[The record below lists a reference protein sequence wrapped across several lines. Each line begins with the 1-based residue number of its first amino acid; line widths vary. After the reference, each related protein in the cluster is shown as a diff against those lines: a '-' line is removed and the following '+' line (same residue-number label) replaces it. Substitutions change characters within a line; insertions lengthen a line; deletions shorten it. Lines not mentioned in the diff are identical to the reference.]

1 MPDDRRTMPPRA
13 ASTVTLRLLG
23 DPALVGADGSIK
35 ALERRAAG
43 LLALVAL
50 EPGVT
55 RARAAALL
63 WPESDNAR
71 QALRQQIAR
80 FRKNYGAELV
90 RGDDALV
97 IADGVSV
104 DALHSPDGALL
115 GDLSFED
122 CDDFSAWL
130 AQQRVQR
137 RSGAASGLAQQ
148 IAAAEAQGDLD
159 AATRLAEQLLLAD
172 NDSEAHHRTLMRLH
186 YLRGDIAQAQA
197 AYERLVRQ
205 LKSRFGAQPS
215 AETEALAR
223 ALRTALAAPAPALPA
238 ARPVPVTV
246 LRPPRMIGRTREL
259 AALQAAHAEQRIALV
274 LGEPGLGKT
283 RLLTEFAAGLPGV
296 IQVQGRPGDAGV
308 PYSTLVRLLR
318 AVLARAPEALT
329 QATEL
334 PRNALARLLPELA
347 PSVPLPA
354 DGQRVLLQAAVQA
367 VLDRAALDAVIV
379 DDLHFADEAS
389 CEMLQS
395 VIHADA
401 AFGPRWL
408 LAQRPGEGSPAAARL
423 RNALDEAQLLHPVP
437 LAPLTEDEMAD
448 LVDSLGLP
456 ELDGRAL
463 APVLVRHTGGNP
475 LYALETLKQGLA
487 QGMVGRSGLD
497 MQRLPHPGS
506 VGALIERRLKQLSER
521 ALALARV
528 AAIAGVDFS
537 IALAE
542 EVMGVRAL
550 ELADAWSELE
560 SAQVLRESAFAHDL
574 VYDAVL
580 RSVPEAI
587 AQHLHAQLAQWLV
600 AHKGEFARIAS
611 HWEAAREM
619 GLAAAAWTEA
629 ARSAD
634 ARLRY
639 RESQACFE
647 SAARLYES
655 LGDRQSH
662 FVALLGAVDLAS
674 LLDGDPA
681 AYAAL
686 CDRLIAAAPDDPQRA
701 RAMVYRLRLLELAGD
716 GTALLRGADEVI
728 ALARACGEK
737 HAEAVGRSARAT
749 AFAALG
755 RMEEAATLYRE
766 VAALGAEMGDPEME
780 GFGCSSRAVMFVRL
794 GRHAEALV
802 EFERARALYAQH
814 AYHLRLIMVEQQ
826 MASLLTIRGYAA
838 TGLAAAERALSLA
851 DRIETAPDLLG
862 HCHLVRAIALRALG
876 SYAEALAV
884 LEAVTPMLE
893 AAQTWVLARVQLEL
907 AQLFLELGRTDRA
920 SFLLARVREG
930 NQLPAGE
937 RPRVTALELLL
948 KASAADRVAPGD
960 RAPALAVASD
970 AAVEPRRRCEL
981 LRALALCTQGAERQ
995 AQLEQALRLAAEG
1008 DLPHE
1013 HCTVRALLARDLARA
1028 GQAGAAAEL
1037 MRVAVADDAIVPA
1050 GYPPAVLECA
1060 IEVWQAAGE
1069 RERADQALR
1078 RALDWIEAAER
1089 GLPEELRASFRDR
1102 NPVNRRLREQ
1112 GSRTSIWVA

>member
-1 MPDDRRTMPPRA
+1 MRADSPAPRI
-13 ASTVTLRLLG
+13 RLLR

-35 ALERRAAG
+35 ALDRRAAG
-43 LLALVAL
+43 LLALVAI

-104 DALHSPDGALL
+104 DVLHSPDGALL

-159 AATRLAEQLLLAD
+159 AATRLAEQLLLVD
-172 NDSEAHHRTLMRLH
+172 DESEAHYRTLMRLH

-197 AYERLVRQ
+197 VYERLVRQ

-246 LRPPRMIGRTREL
+246 LRPPRVIGRTMEL

-574 VYDAVL
+574 VYDAAL
-580 RSVPEAI
+580 RSIPDAI
-587 AQHLHAQLAQWLV
+587 GRHLHQAV
-600 AHKGEFARIAS
+600 AARLQRDGGEPARIAA
-611 HWEAAREM
+611 HWEAARE
-619 GLAAAAWTEA
+619 
-629 ARSAD
+629 
-634 ARLRY
+634 
-639 RESQACFE
+639 
-647 SAARLYES
+647 
-655 LGDRQSH
+655 
-662 FVALLGAVDLAS
+662 
-674 LLDGDPA
+674 
-681 AYAAL
+681 
-686 CDRLIAAAPDDPQRA
+686 
-701 RAMVYRLRLLELAGD
+701 
-716 GTALLRGADEVI
+716 
-728 ALARACGEK
+728 LARA
-737 HAEAVGRSARAT
+737 ASAW
-749 AFAALG
+749 
-755 RMEEAATLYRE
+755 
-766 VAALGAEMGDPEME
+766 
-780 GFGCSSRAVMFVRL
+780 
-794 GRHAEALV
+794 
-802 EFERARALYAQH
+802 
-814 AYHLRLIMVEQQ
+814 QQ
-826 MASLLTIRGYAA
+826 
-838 TGLAAAERALSLA
+838 AAERAL
-851 DRIETAPDLLG
+851 
-862 HCHLVRAIALRALG
+862 RASRRDEEARFLESAAAAARALG
-876 SYAEALAV
+876 DV
-884 LEAVTPMLE
+884 
-893 AAQTWVLARVQLEL
+893 
-907 AQLFLELGRTDRA
+907 
-920 SFLLARVREG
+920 
-930 NQLPAGE
+930 AGE
-937 RPRVTALELLL
+937 A
-948 KASAADRVAPGD
+948 
-960 RAPALAVASD
+960 
-970 AAVEPRRRCEL
+970 
-981 LRALALCTQGAERQ
+981 
-995 AQLEQALRLAAEG
+995 
-1008 DLPHE
+1008 
-1013 HCTVRALLARDLARA
+1013 RALLPLASSLVHIDL
-1028 GQAGAAAEL
+1028 GQRLQGVLDRLAEL
-1037 MRVAVADDAIVPA
+1037 PLDDALRQD
-1050 GYPPAVLECA
+1050 Y
-1060 IEVWQAAGE
+1060 Q
-1069 RERADQALR
+1069 LR
-1078 RALDWIEAAER
+1078 RAFAEHSRGDRERTIDWATQALTLASARDDALGRVNAARTLAAGQLAAQRAADALLTLRAVESIETPDPSNPAAVQSDLAWALLANGALHEAERAARAAADAFLALGATANACTAITHECAALARQGRVQAALDAAER
-1089 GLPEELRASFRDR
+1089 GLRLHERIGASGGLRALDYVGSALMLQHLGRHGEALDHYGRALDGLAAPELALRRDR
-1102 NPVNRRLREQ
+1102 VLLMRGWAYLWVGQPERLRHVLGHASAPLDTLPPLRLLLEAALARAAGRDALPYFEALAQAPAQGGSTLFNHQLLAGIELAAARDDVAALAEYSADCARSAQHGLEILALLRMGERLCARGEAGDALLQAARAQVLLDDGLQPIGVDRGELLLALVRLLDAAGAGAAAKARAQTAADWIRRTAAEQ
-1112 GSRTSIWVA
+1112 VPPEFRTAFMERHSAHARLLAWRPAGARPPLH